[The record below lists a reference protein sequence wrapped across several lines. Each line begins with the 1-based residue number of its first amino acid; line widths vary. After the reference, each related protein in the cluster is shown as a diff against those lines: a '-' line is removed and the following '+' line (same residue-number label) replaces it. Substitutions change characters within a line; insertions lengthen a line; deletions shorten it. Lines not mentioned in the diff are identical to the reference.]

1 MTQYSNLLLIEG
13 KRKGPD
19 FLAKIPVR
27 NDKWR
32 EVGVAFYNPKTQS
45 ITLYL
50 DALPVK
56 GKLVLFKPRR

>member
-1 MTQYSNLLLIEG
+1 VKAGERLASIS
-13 KRKGPD
+13 RKKVTENEIG
-19 FLAKIPVR
+19 A
-27 NDKWR
+27 
-32 EVGVAFYNPKTQS
+32 AFYNPKTQS

>member
-13 KRKGPD
+13 KRRGPD
-19 FLAKIPVR
+19 FIAKVPTEYDR
-27 NDKWR
+27 WR

-56 GKLVLFKPRR
+56 GKLVLFKPRQ

>member
-13 KRKGPD
+13 KKKGPD
-19 FLAKIPVR
+19 FIAKAPTE
-27 NDKWR
+27 NDRWR

-50 DALPVK
+50 DAVPLK
-56 GKLVLFKPRR
+56 GKLVLFKPRD